1 MLGSSKIDNVLKL
14 EDEHTDIEIL
24 NFQIRYVKT
33 YFEFHYKR
41 EVYSQSICIKRSKGI
56 EKRGIMEKEKI
67 TSQSKHIYD
76 LLPKEMRDN
85 TKKVSMEYR
94 GYLRIIQSHLKTI
107 YGMRADWNQCI
118 KNYQKKNKELNGNF
132 CNDIPELSMNE
143 IKNMVEK
150 EEINLKAL
158 EEKVAY
164 LNEYLNKKD
173 TYSDEEYVYQTIKC
187 AQIIGVAPEVT
198 GEEIFLY
205 MIDRT
210 NISKEEMQEFNE
222 KFINNLNIISI
233 IILIVSRLF
242 TPGIALE
249 FPCVGTVITQKRSHF
264 YYRGENALYGSSK
277 PSLFR
282 NRSQNITLDEK
293 LIDLI
298 RRDECWNFL
307 DKFDVVKHWS
317 IGSPNYLALAQHYGF
332 RTEMID
338 ITNDLKTALFFGCC
352 KYINGKWKPLEKKDI
367 EERYS
372 RKGIVDSRYGVLYI
386 TRTEIMDMQYLLSNE
401 DWDNIVPIGYQPFM
415 RCSKQH
421 GFMLLPHNAESCD
434 MYQDNKF
441 KKYKYRL
448 TPELCKWIYS
458 EMDNGE
464 KIYPY
469 DDVPNLEKYLSMIS
483 NTTQFTESVV
493 MNIAKELK
501 IGLLPIRKKLRM
513 IKPGYSIRTRVD
525 YVSPK
530 KLNHINQV
538 FTIEKVL
545 SKMDV
550 EPAYSPYIII

>member
-56 EKRGIMEKEKI
+56 EKRGIMEKEKM
-67 TSQSKHIYD
+67 TPQSKHIYD

-150 EEINLKAL
+150 EEINLKSL
-158 EEKVAY
+158 EE
-164 LNEYLNKKD
+164 
-173 TYSDEEYVYQTIKC
+173 
-187 AQIIGVAPEVT
+187 
-198 GEEIFLY
+198 
-205 MIDRT
+205 
-210 NISKEEMQEFNE
+210 
-222 KFINNLNIISI
+222 
-233 IILIVSRLF
+233 
-242 TPGIALE
+242 
-249 FPCVGTVITQKRSHF
+249 
-264 YYRGENALYGSSK
+264 
-277 PSLFR
+277 
-282 NRSQNITLDEK
+282 
-293 LIDLI
+293 DLI